1 MNKEIKYYTCRK
13 CNKGFSHTIRQG
25 RDPQYCS
32 DECRGSGVNYK
43 PKPTIWHLNCK
54 ACKKDW
60 SMQRAKNSGRKPHFC
75 PDCYDVASK
84 ERHKQ
89 RLKERDRSYSPKKRN
104 AYEEKMVKWL
114 PAAPLIKVLC
124 QGHVKDEDWAIPTS
138 RDRNLITYMANR
150 LGLQYT
156 SMSRYLKPG
165 AMVSAYKADEFAIRL
180 RTTSYTY
187 LGDGLLSGRG
197 D

>member
-1 MNKEIKYYTCRK
+1 MER
-13 CNKGFSHTIRQG
+13 
-25 RDPQYCS
+25 
-32 DECRGSGVNYK
+32 V
-43 PKPTIWHLNCK
+43 
-54 ACKKDW
+54 
-60 SMQRAKNSGRKPHFC
+60 KNSGRKPHFC

-84 ERHKQ
+84 ERHKN
-89 RLKERDRSYSPKKRN
+89 RLKERDRSYSPKTRN

-114 PAAPLIKVLC
+114 PVEPLMKILA
-124 QGHVKDEDWAIPTS
+124 QGHIKDEDWAIPTS

-156 SMSRYLKPG
+156 SMTRYLKPG

-180 RTTSYTY
+180 RNASNAY
-187 LGDGLLSGRG
+187 LGDGLLSGGG